1 METKMIKVYAKRDD
15 NIQLRIYPGHF
26 ATPQSHITHY
36 FDMAMIRSRQA
47 EAQRV
52 AAALAENYSASIPV
66 DTIVCM
72 DGLDVVGAY
81 LADELTRVGILSMNQ
96 HQTMYITAPE
106 HSNGG
111 QLIFRDNV
119 QPMINGKNI
128 LILNGSVTTGETL
141 ARAVNAVLYNGGKIR
156 GISAI
161 FSAVTSVAGLPIHA
175 VFTQKDVPNYS
186 TYRPHE
192 CPLCRDQVKLDAMVN
207 GYGYSKL

>member
-47 EAQRV
+47 EAKRV

-81 LADELTRVGILSMNQ
+81 LADELTRVGVLSMNQ

-141 ARAVNAVLYNGGKIR
+141 ARAVNAVLYYGGKIR

>member
-1 METKMIKVYAKRDD
+1 METKMFKVYAKRDD

-47 EAQRV
+47 EAKRV

-72 DGLDVVGAY
+72 DGLEVVGAY
-81 LADELTRVGILSMNQ
+81 LADELTRVGVLSMNQ

-119 QPMINGKNI
+119 QPMISGKNI

-141 ARAVNAVLYNGGKIR
+141 ARAVNTVLYYGGKIR

-192 CPLCRDQVKLDAMVN
+192 CPLCRDNVKLDAMVN